1 MSSIIILNKLI
12 IDIIKER
19 KYFNDIKYET
29 IIRIND
35 SSEIEDYD
43 CNINKKNKE
52 EIQHYIFYILL
63 EYIKLMVADKT
74 NTLN

>member
-19 KYFNDIKYET
+19 KYFNDIEYET

-35 SSEIEDYD
+35 SCEIDNYD
-43 CNINKKNKE
+43 CNVNRKNRE
-52 EIQHYIFYILL
+52 EIQHYIFYFLL

-74 NTLN
+74 ITPN